1 MIRSLSWTL
10 AKDTFLD
17 RGTKSLIGGCV
28 VWLFNHL
35 ISFEFDSVYVQALAF
50 GTGCLIT
57 EPLWAAVSLPF
68 GRRGT
73 ASLLKGVKYVQ
84 TEVKP

>member
-10 AKDTFLD
+10 VKDTFLD
-17 RGTKSLIGGCV
+17 RGTKSLIGGCT

-35 ISFEFDSVYVQALAF
+35 INFEFQSVYVQALVF
-50 GTGCLIT
+50 GIGCLIT

-73 ASLLKGVKYVQ
+73 ASLLKGVEYVHPG
-84 TEVKP
+84 VKP